1 MSASDPDRGELVEVV
16 VGVVGR
22 AHGVRGDVAVDLR
35 TDEPE
40 RRFAAGA
47 RLRVEDAA
55 RVLTVASSR
64 WHSGRLLVR
73 FEELADRTAA
83 EQARGLVLVTDVEPD
98 EPPEDEG
105 EYYDRQLVGLDVVTT
120 DGTAA
125 GRVVAVLHPAGQDLL
140 EIETPGGSRLVPFVE
155 ALVPEVDLAAG
166 RLVVAEVPGLLTD
179 AEPDEPDEGGEPD
192 GAGEPEPL
200 P

>member
-1 MSASDPDRGELVEVV
+1 VSAPDQGRGDLVEVV

-22 AHGVRGDVAVDLR
+22 AHGIRGDVAVELR

-40 RRFAAGA
+40 RRFADGA
-47 RLRVEDAA
+47 RLRVEGTP

-73 FEELADRTAA
+73 FDGLDDRTAA
-83 EQARGLVLVTDVEPD
+83 EGTRGLVLVTDVPPD
-98 EPPEDEG
+98 ELPEDEG
-105 EYYDRQLVGLDVVTT
+105 EYYDRQLVGLEVVTT
-120 DGTAA
+120 SGAPV
-125 GRVVAVLHPAGQDLL
+125 GRVLDVIHPGPQDLL
-140 EIETPGGSRLVPFVE
+140 EVSTAAGPRLVPFVE

-179 AEPDEPDEGGEPD
+179 DEPD
-192 GAGEPEPL
+192 EPEPL